1 MSSLKDTLFLP
12 KTAFSMKANLVQKQK
27 SFFEF
32 WLQNQIYS
40 KRLEQNKDKP
50 SFVVMDGPP
59 YANGSIHMGHAL
71 NKVLKDLIVRWKN
84 ISGFSTELGL
94 GWDMHGLP
102 IESKLEKEVPNFK
115 QMEVPEKLKRS
126 LNYALSQVE
135 TQAKQL
141 SSLNLS
147 FPCVPYYLTSNP
159 NFTEN
164 EYSIFR
170 ELFSKNLIFQEYKP
184 VAWSYSSLT
193 ALADSE
199 LNYEDVDCDSIYFV
213 WEIVSD
219 LPPELEGAKIIL
231 WTTTPYSLEANL
243 AIAFHPS
250 LKYSFFKY
258 QNNIYLSSHTFI
270 STAKEILGWE
280 ESDIEIL
287 SSVESELLPKLKYLN
302 SLTGD
307 INSIFLGNFLVEGK
321 GSGFVHMAPG
331 LGEEDYLVCKE
342 NNIQPYC
349 AIDEKGFFFEEV
361 KFPPIAKTFY
371 QSASKIVIEF
381 LSEKE
386 QLLKVHKIKHKVGKD
401 WRTNLP
407 ILYRSTKQWFL
418 NLDGLKKDLD
428 GIFSEKI
435 FTQPSWLFNK
445 LKDQLSSRAEWCISR
460 QRAWGLPIPIIFRE
474 NKVFGGLEQ
483 LSRNIEIL
491 TKEGISSW
499 YTKPISHFVRNISKE
514 EESKFSKCTDTLDV
528 WFDSGSAFFLNKDKE
543 GNVYP
548 SDVYIE
554 GGDQLRGWFNS
565 SSILSLLTLGK
576 LPFKSLVAHGFV
588 LDEKGHKMSKSKGNV
603 IDPLE
608 MVSKYGADIFRLWI
622 GNSNYLK
629 DMKFSESQMNSV
641 QLQYRKIRNI
651 LFKFSLSVLGKFDWE
666 NTKLV
671 ELNFHYPENKYIYSL
686 FLETISFAERELNL
700 FNFYKVIKKL
710 MDFTDL
716 YSSWYLEIVKPILY
730 SRDSDDTYKSEVI
743 SVISRVLKYS
753 LLILSIFLPQTAE
766 EVYSHLEME
775 NKKDSI
781 WLENWDV
788 TNIHNTQVKE
798 QSHWDH
804 FFSIK
809 EKLFS
814 IMEKKYSKKEFNSIK
829 EVKLLL
835 PESMF
840 NYFSKEDF
848 RRMLGVAELELSSSN
863 ELEVL
868 KSLNTPCSR
877 CLLYCHK
884 ETQNYKYI
892 DKDYLLCLDC
902 VKTLEKH
909 RRNN

>member
-199 LNYEDVDCDSIYFV
+199 LNYEDVECDSIYFV
-213 WEIVSD
+213 WEIISG

-258 QNNIYLSSHTFI
+258 QNNIYLSSHPFI

-287 SSVESELLPKLKYLN
+287 SSVGSELLPKLKYLN

-307 INSIFLGNFLVEGK
+307 INSIFPGNFLVEGK

-371 QSASKIVIEF
+371 QTASKIVIEF

-445 LKDQLSSRAEWCISR
+445 LKDQLSSRTEWCISR

-548 SDVYIE
+548 SDVYVE

-671 ELNFHYPENKYIYSL
+671 ELEFHYPENKYIYSL

-753 LLILSIFLPQTAE
+753 LLILSIFLPQTTE
-766 EVYSHLEME
+766 EVYSHLDME
-775 NKKDSI
+775 SKKDSI

-788 TNIHNTQVKE
+788 TNIRNTQVE
-798 QSHWDH
+798 EHSHWEH
-804 FFSIK
+804 FFLIK

-814 IMEKKYSKKEFNSIK
+814 IMEEKYSKKEFNSIK

-840 NYFSKEDF
+840 NYFSEEDF

-902 VKTLEKH
+902 VKTLEKA
-909 RRNN
+909 RKT